1 MSQTRARTL
10 RRQMSP
16 AEAAMWMLLR
26 RPPLRD
32 WHFRRQ
38 VRIGPIHADFGCHT
52 AKLLIE
58 VDGSQHFTDAAQEE
72 DARRD
77 RIFAAAGYAVL
88 RVTTAEV
95 LGDPG
100 AVVAAVLGRLPR

>member
-1 MSQTRARTL
+1 ML

-16 AEAAMWMLLR
+16 AEAALWALLR
-26 RPPLRD
+26 RPPLD
-32 WHFRRQ
+32 AWHFRRQ
-38 VRIGPIHADFGCHT
+38 VRIGPLHADFGCHA

-58 VDGSQHFTDAAQEE
+58 VDGSQHFSDVAQA
-72 DARRD
+72 DDRRRD
-77 RIFAAAGYAVL
+77 SIFATEGYAVL

-100 AVVAAVLGRLPR
+100 AVAAAVLARLLT